1 MIKTFLSYQPIWQ
14 QSGITIIR
22 IIVGL
27 LMAYHGFE
35 VFDSKVMKE
44 YATWDSFKGLSSPAL
59 WVYVGK
65 GSELVAGVLLMLGLF
80 TRLAAV
86 VLIITMLYISFF
98 VGHGKIWYED
108 QHPFLFV
115 LLGLVFIFCG
125 PGKFSLDYV
134 LFEGKDPKTISRSS

>member
-1 MIKTFLSYQPIWQ
+1 MVKTFFSYQPVWQ
-14 QSGITIIR
+14 QSGIAVIR

-27 LMAYHGFE
+27 LMAYHGWE

-44 YATWDSFKGLSSPAL
+44 YATWDSFKGLSSPSL

-65 GSELVAGVLLMLGLF
+65 GSELIVGVLLTTGLF
-80 TRLAAV
+80 TRIAAML
-86 VLIITMLYISFF
+86 LIINMLYISFII
-98 VGHGKIWYED
+98 GHGKIWYED

-125 PGKFSLDYV
+125 AGKFSLDYI
-134 LFEGKDPKTISRSS
+134 LFARKEP